1 MPSEIILNDFLC
13 EQRHDNAG
21 AHASSLPSSRP
32 PSTPRALSSRWS
44 RRGGNS
50 GVGASAGVERVHV
63 LGCAHVN
70 MCNILIRTHVYST
83 YNNKYG
89 GDPGVGA
96 ATDLS
101 CTCLM
106 DACPYFMCVCV
117 CVCVCIHTCIRTC
130 TSVAAIFGVG
140 ASAGVQ
146 SGAQKR
152 FVRVSHVCLCVRGW
166 VGVGVLYTCLVY
178 ACMYCM
184 HVKHLD
190 VGCR

>member
-117 CVCVCIHTCIRTC
+117 CVCVCVYIHAYVRAHLWRQFLASALPQVCRVEPKKDLCVCLMYVYVFVGGWVLVYCIR
-130 TSVAAIFGVG
+130 V
-140 ASAGVQ
+140 
-146 SGAQKR
+146 
-152 FVRVSHVCLCVRGW
+152 W
-166 VGVGVLYTCLVY
+166 
-178 ACMYCM
+178 CM
-184 HVKHLD
+184 HV
-190 VGCR
+190 CIACM